1 MSVSSLTIR
10 REPPSQRRY
19 YRLAV
24 PLMVTIDAH
33 HYKTMDW
40 SLGGFALAD
49 FAQIIAPGQEIVATI
64 AINFQGFHVTFD
76 TKISV
81 LRADPSAGTMG
92 AAFIG
97 LDGKGAELLQHF
109 SDGLISGTM
118 KSVSDTIRRID
129 IPVTPVSEKPDS
141 PYMDGQ
147 KKRWR
152 GFAIGGMYL
161 ALGLGLGYYALT
173 SVYATAF
180 RLRVD
185 TAALT
190 VPGQEALSTTTGTI
204 EQVYYRDGDMVEAR
218 TPLVRIRDDRIT
230 EPIEMARIEIMDA
243 RADLDDKRAKLKSQR
258 DKLQSYKRIGIDK
271 AEAKRASIESLKKR
285 LSFSESRAAT
295 LRESYTRGGVSN
307 YLVQEAEQRAA
318 NDRADLESAQSELQM
333 AERDV
338 VDTTNGRFYTN
349 HRFEG
354 EVAELSSVVKYAE
367 QRVTLLEE
375 KLSVLKRRETGLI
388 VSAPVSGR
396 ISRLHVVS
404 GGTID
409 RGMPVAFIETPG
421 ARSVEVFLTQQQLDE
436 IAVGQHADV
445 FVPTRQEKI
454 TARVA
459 SINIDATTNSDD
471 KRQHIA
477 HGHGSSLPVARAQL
491 ELDTPEERANA
502 FRMLAGGTPLIV
514 EFHRSSTVPPS
525 NLLRDIG
532 SLFSPASATEEGH
545 HDEPPAH

>member
-1 MSVSSLTIR
+1 MSISTLHIR

-24 PLMVTIDAH
+24 PLIVTIGTQN
-33 HYKTMDW
+33 YKTMDW
-40 SLGGFALAD
+40 SLGGFALAN
-49 FAQIIAPGQEIVATI
+49 FAQSIAPGQEIIAAI

-76 TKISV
+76 TKIRI

-97 LDGKGAELLQHF
+97 LDAKGAELLQHF

-118 KSVSDTIRRID
+118 KSVNDTIRRID

-141 PYMDGQ
+141 PYVDGR
-147 KKRWR
+147 KKSWR
-152 GFAIGGMYL
+152 RFAIGGIYL
-161 ALGLGLGYYALT
+161 ALGIGLGYYALT

-190 VPGQEALSTTTGTI
+190 VPGQDALSTTTGTI
-204 EQVYYRDGDMVEAR
+204 EQVYYQDGDIVEAG
-218 TPLVRIRDDRIT
+218 TPLVRIRDDQIT

-243 RADLDDKRAKLKSQR
+243 RADLDDKRAKLKAQR

-271 AEAKRASIESLKKR
+271 AEAKRAAIESLKKR
-285 LSFSESRAAT
+285 LAFSENRAAT

-307 YLVQEAEQRAA
+307 YLVQEAEQRVAS
-318 NDRADLESAQSELQM
+318 DRAELESAQSELQM

-375 KLSVLKRRETGLI
+375 KLAVLRRRETGLT
-388 VSAPVSGR
+388 VNAPVSGR

-436 IAVGQHADV
+436 VAVGQHADV
-445 FVPTRQEKI
+445 FVPTRQETI

-459 SINIDATTNSDD
+459 AINIDATTNGDE

-477 HGHGSSLPVARAQL
+477 HGHGPLLPVARAQL
-491 ELDTPEERANA
+491 ALDTPDERASA
-502 FRMLAGGTPLIV
+502 FHMLAGGTPLIV
-514 EFHRSSTVPPS
+514 EFHRSSTAPS
-525 NLLRDIG
+525 SSPLRGIA
-532 SLFSPASATEEGH
+532 SLFSPASATEEDH
-545 HDEPPAH
+545 HDEQPAH